1 MYKAWPQR
9 HTRVHLVHRL
19 SAIRLPASRASRTL
33 CSRLGCIGALVM
45 QRFSLSMMMLAAAFA
60 VLPSIASAQEGPGGL
75 LNPQRDCQ
83 TIRTCNFRKGGSYR
97 GCLSSYSCRVCRF
110 VKVACGAGRT
120 CEKMR
125 CGWGGVS

>member
-1 MYKAWPQR
+1 
-9 HTRVHLVHRL
+9 
-19 SAIRLPASRASRTL
+19 
-33 CSRLGCIGALVM
+33 
-45 QRFSLSMMMLAAAFA
+45 MMMLAAALA
-60 VLPSIASAQEGPGGL
+60 VVPSLANAQEGPGGF

-83 TIRTCNFRKGGSYR
+83 TLLTCNFRKGGSYR

-110 VKVACGAGRT
+110 VKVACGPGRT